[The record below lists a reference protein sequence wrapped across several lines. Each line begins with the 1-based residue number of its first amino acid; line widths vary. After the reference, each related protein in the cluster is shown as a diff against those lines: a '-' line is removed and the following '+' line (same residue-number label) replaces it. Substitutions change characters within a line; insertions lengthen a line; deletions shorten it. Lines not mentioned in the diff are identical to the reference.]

1 MQQGQPAV
9 TSRGFVN
16 RLSGAEFG
24 CRFHVACSRHGLER
38 GRFYGSRLRTDP
50 SGGKRADNDDD
61 DDDDTNTDRT
71 SVDVQR
77 SAERKEPRSNLQR
90 QPRNG
95 NRHAE
100 LSFSK
105 CSSLSLRA
113 YGESGT
119 VGSTSGPSLVVMTSD
134 IAAGPYTYEVSGGRC
149 SFTLTLTA
157 PSG

>member
-1 MQQGQPAV
+1 VQSSDVDSTFRVVV
-9 TSRGFVN
+9 TASNAAGSTVAASAPTPQVVSVPTTTTTTTTTTPTPTVRVWTF
-16 RLSGAEFG
+16 SGALNAKNP
-24 CRFHVACSRHGLER
+24 V
-38 GRFYGSRLRTDP
+38 RTFNV
-50 SGGKRADNDDD
+50 SLGTGTA
-61 DDDDTNTDRT
+61 
-71 SVDVQR
+71 
-77 SAERKEPRSNLQR
+77 
-90 QPRNG
+90 
-95 NRHAE
+95 HAE